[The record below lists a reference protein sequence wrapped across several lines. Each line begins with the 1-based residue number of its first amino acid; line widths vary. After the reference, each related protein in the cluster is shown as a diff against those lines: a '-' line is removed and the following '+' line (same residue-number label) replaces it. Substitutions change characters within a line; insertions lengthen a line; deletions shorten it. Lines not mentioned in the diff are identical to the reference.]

1 MSSGDQG
8 RDGGGDAGE
17 GSEPRPPARAE
28 SGRPLPRDTIKMSTV
43 QGGPQ
48 DTVRDKEA
56 PADVK
61 ALFARIGEGENVDRT
76 VLVEQLEK
84 MLGLV
89 RSTAAA
95 FDELVVLVGRRTPLG
110 PEAVLGASHA
120 RAIHALPDGSA
131 LVHTTWTVAER
142 EQLVRVLLRDRPAWL
157 AEHDDP
163 RGFAL
168 IRSSLLDVA
177 RAASSYAD
185 VLYLLG
191 DDVTFA
197 GS

>member
-1 MSSGDQG
+1 
-8 RDGGGDAGE
+8 
-17 GSEPRPPARAE
+17 
-28 SGRPLPRDTIKMSTV
+28 MSTV

-61 ALFARIGEGENVDRT
+61 ALLARIGAGEKVDRT

-95 FDELVVLVGRRTPLG
+95 FDEAVVLVRRTSALAPSDMF
-110 PEAVLGASHA
+110 GAPHA
-120 RAIHALPDGSA
+120 RAIHTLPDGSA
-131 LVHTTWTVAER
+131 LVHTTWTVAEK
-142 EQLVRVLLRDRPAWL
+142 EELARVLLRDRPAWM
-157 AEHDDP
+157 AEHEDP
-163 RGFAL
+163 RGIAVL
-168 IRSSLLDVA
+168 RSSLLDVA
-177 RAASSYAD
+177 RAASSYDD

-191 DDVTFA
+191 EDVGFVNVNA
-197 GS
+197 AR